1 MSGLVGILSGSRFSL
16 SGFRVGFRL
25 GTGSGKSC
33 FRFNGGTGVE
43 EITKSCG
50 GEDTLRS

>member
-1 MSGLVGILSGSRFSL
+1 M
-16 SGFRVGFRL
+16 GFRL

-43 EITKSCG
+43 ITKSSG